1 MKTRLCAFLPLLL
14 TLAAACGDGTDTGDG
29 TTVSARPSP
38 WMSGA
43 GPTRG
48 HEDILRFGVVKGND
62 LIKAQLSLVNLF
74 PYVSE
79 GDACLTTSNELLK
92 GNCHTDFPDDEM
104 TSYYGVSQSE
114 FGDHPDLQD
123 LHALR
128 NFVGDQAVS
137 GKYACAGMKARIVN
151 STKRGLMFWQQ
162 GDMDAAMRWIGHATH
177 TVQDSFTP
185 CHTARSGTRFETL
198 TDVCTYGTEVP
209 GVCLHAKPD
218 LRDRIWDTS
227 LTCTLTTDR
236 PWDCLVPQAQ
246 SAANATAGYLLVV
259 GRLIQA
265 TDWNGAEAA
274 LATWFAGDP
283 TNPESGY
290 FLCDA
295 LKNDG
300 WEAGP
305 DAGVDAEAGVP
316 EASAEAST
324 EGGLD
329 DAEADGS
336 SYEASSDAAP
346 DVAADVAAEA
356 SPEAGPEPGPEAS
369 VEAGPEASVEAG
381 PEASVE
387 AGADAQ
393 SDAAPTQDA
402 APEAG
407 EPGPIDDGSSSE
419 SGCGCRT
426 AGAGGHR
433 RAWLALSL
441 IGLAVAARRSRRP

>member
-1 MKTRLCAFLPLLL
+1 
-14 TLAAACGDGTDTGDG
+14 
-29 TTVSARPSP
+29 
-38 WMSGA
+38 MSGA

-48 HEDILRFGVVKGND
+48 HEDILRFGVEKGNE
-62 LIKAQLSLVNLF
+62 LIKTQLSLVNLF
-74 PYVSE
+74 PFISA
-79 GDACLTTSNELLK
+79 GDACLLTSNELLK

-104 TSYYGVSQSE
+104 TTYYGVSQSE

-137 GKYACAGMKARIVN
+137 GEYACAGMKARIVD

-198 TDVCTYGTEVP
+198 IDVCTYGIEVP

-218 LRDRIWDTS
+218 LRDRIWETNLECTITS
-227 LTCTLTTDR
+227 DR

-246 SAANATAGYLLVV
+246 AASNATAGYLLVV
-259 GRLIQA
+259 GRLIKA
-265 TDWNGAEAA
+265 TDWDGAPAA
-274 LATWFAGDP
+274 LETWFAGDP

-290 FLCDA
+290 FLCNG

-300 WEAGP
+300 WEPGP

-316 EASAEAST
+316 EASPDGEVD
-324 EGGLD
+324 GGHEDGQTDSSLP
-329 DAEADGS
+329 DA
-336 SYEASSDAAP
+336 YVDAM
-346 DVAADVAAEA
+346 
-356 SPEAGPEPGPEAS
+356 PEAGPEASPEPGPEAS

-381 PEASVE
+381 PEA
-387 AGADAQ
+387 G
-393 SDAAPTQDA
+393 SDAAPKQDA
-402 APEAG
+402 AAEAG
-407 EPGPIDDGSSSE
+407 GSGTTDDGGESE

-426 AGAGGHR
+426 AGSGGR
-433 RAWLALSL
+433 SGEAWLALSAL
-441 IGLAVAARRSRRP
+441 GLLVAARRKRAR